1 MTMRTSVRISTRGK
15 SLLSLVGFCYS
26 HSAGRDTLLL
36 LRDALYTG
44 QKQLRNNVAA
54 TPMTPNRL
62 NLNCTT
68 LSYANS
74 NVIWVLD
81 RHLAI
86 QLLGMEKSG
95 DYNDRPLKTLPSLGT
110 RLYIEESGINFT
122 PNDRVD
128 RERQHWLGNVSNLPT
143 GVPST
148 LHLHDSN
155 REIQILRKLLPLDT
169 NDSTVHDFTNHYVPL
184 VELVADTRLNDSVKA
199 QAAYLTGLAGIVRM
213 MGLELLAFYQI
224 PGLKLA
230 MAAIADRVYHEVTSL
245 SSYVVFRLLRPVL
258 AWMRYKKKQNFA
270 SPATRVPKFSCKKK
284 CPDGHDEVNA
294 ALPCL
299 KFNPE
304 IFEGWDEKTRGM
316 RKSEFNL
323 VQDIRRLLHIPHI
336 LRSVQV
342 DNGIPMKHIGWDEKI
357 RGMGKSEFNLVQ
369 DIRRLLHIPHILR
382 SVQVDHGTPM
392 KHIKHSRD
400 GMRTLAAW
408 EKSEFNLV
416 QDIRLLLHIPHI
428 LRSVQVDHGTPM
440 KHIKHSRHEM
450 RKLAAWEKASST
462 SCRTF
467 GSSCIFHIF

>member
-1 MTMRTSVRISTRGK
+1 MGSEAHKRG
-15 SLLSLVGFCYS
+15 LSMGQARSGGGVHGPI
-26 HSAGRDTLLL
+26 
-36 LRDALYTG
+36 ALYG
-44 QKQLRNNVAA
+44 CVSQ
-54 TPMTPNRL
+54 
-62 NLNCTT
+62 
-68 LSYANS
+68 
-74 NVIWVLD
+74 
-81 RHLAI
+81 
-86 QLLGMEKSG
+86 
-95 DYNDRPLKTLPSLGT
+95 RPLKTLPSLGT
-110 RLYIEESGINFT
+110 RLYIEESGIEFT

-184 VELVADTRLNDSVKA
+184 VELVADTRLNDSVKKFKA
-199 QAAYLTGLAGIVRM
+199 QAAYLTGLTGIVVLRRKFKAAEPRMNRKIYFIATRM

-258 AWMRYKKKQNFA
+258 AWMRYKKKQNFEL
-270 SPATRVPKFSCKKK
+270 PATRVPKFSCKKK

-294 ALPCL
+294 ALPRL

-304 IFEGWDEKTRGM
+304 TFKGWDEKTRGM

-392 KHIKHSRD
+392 KHIKHSR
-400 GMRTLAAW
+400 
-408 EKSEFNLV
+408 
-416 QDIRLLLHIPHI
+416 
-428 LRSVQVDHGTPM
+428 
-440 KHIKHSRHEM
+440 HEM